1 MEKEKGGGEGGR
13 EGGEGYIIEKGKRK
27 ECWPP
32 HEYMSM

>member
-1 MEKEKGGGEGGR
+1 MEKEKGDGEGGDR
-13 EGGEGYIIEKGKRK
+13 YIIEREKSK